1 MLMIDILELETP
13 QIYTN
18 KVKSCNKYAS
28 PEKKKK
34 DSYNIKE
41 NIDTAKERWLLPPL
55 LFSLPKKHQQNSWR
69 LNLYLYYSFTISTS
83 FGINF
88 TLQQQQYPKHKA
100 TL

>member
-41 NIDTAKERWLLPPL
+41 NIDTAKER
-55 LFSLPKKHQQNSWR
+55 
-69 LNLYLYYSFTISTS
+69 
-83 FGINF
+83 
-88 TLQQQQYPKHKA
+88 
-100 TL
+100 